1 MRTVCFLVLAILSS
15 AVYAQSK
22 EWYGRVVDAQTGAPI
37 AEANLSIPEKGVFFP
52 ANSQGEFLVIDA
64 AVRKTDSISF
74 SCIGYQTKK
83 LRASDLTPD
92 IVIKLSPLVKVLKEV
107 KIGIVQFGSKAKR
120 EELWTA
126 YNPMHEE
133 ALYMQDTHHVT
144 GTIQSVGFFL
154 SNAVDG
160 DVTAP
165 FRVRIYE
172 ASPDTMPAKELT
184 KDIIVVTAY
193 KTNTWFDVDLSA
205 YDVTVPKNGFFV
217 AFCLFDGKNYR
228 MSTQPGI
235 GTNVVTP
242 RLGMTQYEFNRHL
255 SYHWQNRNKTWYWER
270 EPFTNNYMIRAT
282 VVQD

>member
-1 MRTVCFLVLAILSS
+1 MRVICFFLLLSVALTAHAQKIELAGHI
-15 AVYAQSK
+15 
-22 EWYGRVVDAQTGAPI
+22 VDAQTGAAI
-37 AEANLSIPEKGVFFP
+37 GQVNLSILEKGLFYP
-52 ANSQGEFLVIDA
+52 ADRDGGFVVLDKAIS
-64 AVRKTDSISF
+64 KSDSVNF

-83 LRASDLTPD
+83 LKAGDINMDAVVKLT
-92 IVIKLSPLVKVLKEV
+92 PLVKVLKEV
-107 KIGIVQFGSKAKR
+107 KIGIVQFGSRAKR

-133 ALYMQDTHHVT
+133 ALYMQDTHQVT
-144 GTIQSVGFFL
+144 GTVQSVGFFL

-165 FRVRIYE
+165 FRIRIYE
-172 ASPDTMPAKELT
+172 ASTDTLPAKELT

-205 YDVTVPKNGFFV
+205 YDIAVPKNGFFV

-228 MSTQPGI
+228 TSTQPGI

-282 VVQD
+282 VVPD